1 MNGATA
7 IQNARLTSRD
17 YVLIAL
23 GLIALQVAVLLALGR
38 APICPCGTI
47 KLWHGTVNSS
57 ENSQHIFDWYTPS
70 HVIHGILLYAVLRFV
85 FPKLPVMQRF
95 LIALGIEVAWEILE
109 NTPLVIERYR
119 SGTISLGYQG
129 DSIVNSVADALS
141 MSFGFFLA
149 SRLPVAI
156 SVLLVIVLE
165 LFVVYVVRDNLFLNV
180 LMLLHP
186 LDPIREW
193 QAALPSR

>member
-1 MNGATA
+1 MKGATA
-7 IQNARLTSRD
+7 IPSARLTSRD

-23 GLIALQVAVLLALGR
+23 GLVALQVAVLLALGR
-38 APICPCGTI
+38 APICPCGTV
-47 KLWHGTVNSS
+47 KLWHGMVNSS
-57 ENSQHIFDWYTPS
+57 QNSQHIFDWYTPS
-70 HVIHGILLYAVLRFV
+70 HVIHGVLLYAVLRFV

-129 DSIVNSVADALS
+129 DSIINSVADALA

-149 SRLPVAI
+149 SQLPVAI

-165 LFVVYVVRDNLFLNV
+165 LFVVYFVRDNLFLNV

>member
-1 MNGATA
+1 MKGATA
-7 IQNARLTSRD
+7 IQSVRLTSRD

-23 GLIALQVAVLLALGR
+23 GLVALQVAVLLALGR
-38 APICPCGTI
+38 APICPCGRI
-47 KLWHGTVNSS
+47 KLWHGMVNSS
-57 ENSQHIFDWYTPS
+57 QNSQHIFDWYTPS
-70 HVIHGILLYAVLRFV
+70 HIIHGILLYAVLQFV

-109 NTPLVIERYR
+109 NTPLVVERYR

-129 DSIVNSVADALS
+129 DSIVNSVADALA

-165 LFVVYVVRDNLFLNV
+165 LFVVYFVRDNLFLNV

>member
-1 MNGATA
+1 MATHA
-7 IQNARLTSRD
+7 PYPHQDKHSFLDGFTLNRGRLTTA
-17 YVLIAL
+17 LI
-23 GLIALQVAVLLALGR
+23 
-38 APICPCGTI
+38 
-47 KLWHGTVNSS
+47 
-57 ENSQHIFDWYTPS
+57 
-70 HVIHGILLYAVLRFV
+70 
-85 FPKLPVMQRF
+85 

-129 DSIVNSVADALS
+129 DSIVNSVADALA

-165 LFVVYVVRDNLFLNV
+165 LFVVYFVRDNLFLNV